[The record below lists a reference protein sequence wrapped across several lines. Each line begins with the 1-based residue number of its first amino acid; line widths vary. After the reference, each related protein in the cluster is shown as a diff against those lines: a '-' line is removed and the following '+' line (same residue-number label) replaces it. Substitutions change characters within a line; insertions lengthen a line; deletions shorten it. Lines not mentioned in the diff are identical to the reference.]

1 MDNEDNGDKVSVRRR
16 RDRIAR
22 TRPSIDDPAAWELF
36 SASIEPRR
44 PNPMTAN
51 QTCGQAAIALLER
64 YGVDTVFG
72 IPGVHTLELYRGLAD
87 SSIRHVAVRH
97 EQGAGFMADGYARAC
112 GRPGVCVLIS
122 GPGVTNAATPIGQA
136 YSDSVPMLVLS
147 SVNAADDLGKGRGRL
162 HEITSQQAA
171 MAPLTAFSRT
181 VRRAEELPA
190 AYADAYRIFESAR
203 PRPVH
208 IELPLDLLAA
218 PGPGVGQRAATAAPP
233 APAPDLI
240 ARAAALLAE
249 ARRPVILFG
258 GGIVDGGTLVAA
270 LAERVNAAAVP
281 TVAAKGAVPDSHPLC
296 VGSTLSL
303 APTQE
308 LVRRAD
314 VVVAVATEM
323 AETDSWIARLPLG
336 GKLIRIDID
345 AATLGRD
352 YPPQVAIHAD
362 GAATLAA
369 LLDASGG
376 GSRSEIEG
384 AELARLRD
392 GIRQSMPPLQRK
404 HARVLDALR
413 EALPEDGIV
422 ASDMTQIAY
431 TGCYYFRCERPRCWF
446 HPLGYGTLGYAL
458 PAAIGAKIA
467 APDRAAVALAG
478 DAGFLFTVQELAT
491 AVELRLPIAI
501 VLWNNDALAQ
511 IAEGMTERGIPEIGV
526 RQRNPDFIK
535 LARAFGCRTARPSSL
550 DRFKAALRSA
560 FAADG
565 PTLIELR
572 EDDPFLG

>member
-1 MDNEDNGDKVSVRRR
+1 
-16 RDRIAR
+16 
-22 TRPSIDDPAAWELF
+22 
-36 SASIEPRR
+36 
-44 PNPMTAN
+44 MTAN

-87 SSIRHVAVRH
+87 SKIRHVAVRH
-97 EQGAGFMADGYARAC
+97 EQGAGFMADGYARAS
-112 GRPGVCVLIS
+112 GRPGVCVLIT
-122 GPGVTNAATPIGQA
+122 GPGMTNAATPIGQA

-147 SVNAADDLGKGRGRL
+147 SVNATGDLGKGRGRL

-190 AYADAYRIFESAR
+190 AYADAYRIFEAAR

-218 PGPGVGQRAATAAPP
+218 PGPTVGERGATARMP

-240 ARAAALLAE
+240 AKAATLIAE
-249 ARRPVILFG
+249 ARRPVILCG
-258 GGIVDGGTLVAA
+258 GGIVDGGSLVAA
-270 LAERVNAAAVP
+270 LAERVNAAIVP

-308 LVRRAD
+308 LLRRAD
-314 VVVAVATEM
+314 VVIAVATEM
-323 AETDSWIARLPLG
+323 AETDSWIDRLPLG

-362 GAATLAA
+362 GAAALAA
-369 LLDASGG
+369 LLDASGD
-376 GSRSEIEG
+376 SRSEIDR
-384 AELARLRD
+384 AELGRLRD
-392 GIRQSMPPLQRK
+392 GIRQSLAPLQRK

-413 EALPEDGIV
+413 QALPEDGIV

-467 APDRAAVALAG
+467 APARAAVALAG

-535 LARAFGCRTARPSSL
+535 LARAFGCRAIRPSSL
-550 DRFKAALRSA
+550 DRFRAALRSA

-565 PTLIELR
+565 PTLIEMR